1 MKKTLLLFSIVLVS
15 FAASAQLAI
24 KYTPLV
30 IFRNM
35 KYTVHAE
42 YLIPGTPR
50 VSAAIGFS
58 QNLFPKGSGFDN
70 YAGGTYFDQNLDQ
83 SNAGFSIDPEV
94 RMYSR
99 KNMEGIYFG
108 LYSSQRFS
116 SSQLDEYASYYQDPA
131 DTTSY
136 IYANPTG
143 GIQNLNTHVAVYGFQ
158 VGYQKFFGPDDRILV
173 DVYAGG
179 GTKITTRTFDAGN
192 SALIGGYQNSV
203 TNGIAARLNFSIGFL
218 LMKGDE
224 AKSPQ

>member
-1 MKKTLLLFSIVLVS
+1 MKKTILLISIVLVS
-15 FAASAQLAI
+15 FSASAQLAI
-24 KYTPLV
+24 KYTPIVFL
-30 IFRNM
+30 RNM

-70 YAGGTYFDQNLDQ
+70 YAGGTYFEQNLDK

-116 SSQLDEYASYYQDPA
+116 NSQLDEYASYYQDPT

-143 GIQNLNTHVAVYGFQ
+143 GFQTVKTHVAVYGIQ
-158 VGYQKFFGPDDRILV
+158 VGYQKFFGSDDRVLV

-179 GTKITTRTFDAGN
+179 GTKITTRTFEDGN
-192 SALIGGYQNSV
+192 ALLVGGYTNSV
-203 TNGIAARLNFSIGFL
+203 NNGVALRLNFSIGFL
-218 LMKGDE
+218 LSKGDD